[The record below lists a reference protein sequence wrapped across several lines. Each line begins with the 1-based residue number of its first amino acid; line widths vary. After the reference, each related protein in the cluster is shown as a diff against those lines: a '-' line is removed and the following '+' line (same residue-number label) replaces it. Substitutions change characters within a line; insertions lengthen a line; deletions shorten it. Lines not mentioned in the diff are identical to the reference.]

1 VNYFAPIQFNYQR
14 KKACLM
20 NRNVSQS
27 RDVQISVSLS
37 KLIPSKRNP
46 RRVKPQ
52 REAHRQMVAS
62 IRAHGLLAPLVVR
75 ADDGNAGDFKVIA
88 GNRRLAALR
97 EVYKDSAKPPKVLC
111 VLRSVDDD
119 TADALALAENFV
131 REAMHP
137 MDEAEA
143 FAKLAREEAKGVEA
157 IAAEF
162 GVSQPYVRQRIK
174 LAILAEPIKA
184 SYRQG
189 AIDTATAE
197 AFASVPPDRQLE
209 VWQEVGGNPQHAQ
222 HVRNVIANAWIDAAS
237 ATFDLSKL
245 PDAAVSKD
253 LFAERVLVER
263 KAFMEAQAE
272 AILAQRQALIEEGWA
287 DVVVGPQADVQDR
300 LWSMAEA
307 PQEYDEATTAQLKK
321 LADRRTKLE
330 AKFTDLDDDND
341 PDNAKAD
348 ALNAK
353 LEALDAEEQAITKDA
368 QVHYAEVTKAVG
380 TTFLL
385 LDPDGRVRREY
396 RVPRAGRAT
405 SRIGNG
411 GEGQAEGGFETPKPP
426 TSDDLKDAQL
436 ATTFTHQALGV
447 REALLKDASTRRRV
461 LALILHEKVRS
472 EALAIR
478 HDANGSTVHA
488 DHSEGFTS
496 PPLDAI
502 RNRRAE
508 LDPLH
513 DKHYVEDH
521 AAYEAMQALSDKKLD
536 SLIDLLTV
544 ECITA
549 HLQRRTELVW
559 RLATELGVEVRRYW
573 RPDERWLSSY
583 QKIQLAH
590 LIGELRG
597 PVYAKA
603 AEVKKKTELVS
614 QLAKLFTDAA
624 GGSLDDAK
632 LAEKLN
638 AWLPFNLREEPKTE
652 APEQASGQ
660 ASAA

>member
-1 VNYFAPIQFNYQR
+1 
-14 KKACLM
+14 L

-62 IRAHGLLAPLVVR
+62 IRAHRLLAPLVVR

-137 MDEAEA
+137 IDEAIA
-143 FAKLAREEAKGVEA
+143 FANLAREEAKGIES

-162 GVSQPYVRQRIK
+162 GLGQGYIRQRMK
-174 LAILAEPIKA
+174 LATLAEPIKA

-197 AFASVPPDRQLE
+197 AFASGPPDRQLE
-209 VWQEVGGNPQHAQ
+209 VWQEVGGNPQNAQ

-245 PDAAVSKD
+245 PDAAISKD
-253 LFAERVLVER
+253 LFGDKVLVER

-272 AILAQRQALIEEGWA
+272 ALLAQRQTLIEEGWS
-287 DVVVGPQADVQDR
+287 DVVIGPQADVQDR

-307 PQEYDEATTAQLKK
+307 PHEYDDATTAQLKK
-321 LADRRTKLE
+321 LADRRAKLE

-353 LEALDAEEQAITKDA
+353 LETLDAEEQAITKDA
-368 QVHYAEVTKAVG
+368 QLHYSEATKAVG

-385 LDPDGRVRREY
+385 LDPDGRVRTERRIP
-396 RVPRAGRAT
+396 RVRHAQPNHASGTNGR
-405 SRIGNG
+405 SDSGSV
-411 GEGQAEGGFETPKPP
+411 EVPKPP
-426 TSDDLKDAQL
+426 TSDDLKDLQL
-436 ATTFTHQALGV
+436 ATTFTHQAIGM
-447 REALLKDASTRRRV
+447 REALLKAGGTRKRI
-461 LALILHEKVRS
+461 LAMILHDKVRS
-472 EALAIR
+472 EALSIR
-478 HDANGSTVHA
+478 LDVNSTKVNASNG
-488 DHSEGFTS
+488 EGFSSTA
-496 PPLDAI
+496 LDTL
-502 RNRRAE
+502 RQRRKE
-508 LDPLH
+508 LDPLQ
-513 DKHYVEDH
+513 DMPYVSDR
-521 AAYEAMQALSDKKLD
+521 AAYTALTAMPDKELNG
-536 SLIDLLTV
+536 LIDLLTV

-559 RLATELGVEVRRYW
+559 ILATELGVEVRRYW

-590 LIGELRG
+590 LFGELHG
-597 PVYAKA
+597 PRYAKA
-603 AEVKKKTELVS
+603 TEIMKKSDIVIA
-614 QLAKLFTDAA
+614 LAKLFTDAA
-624 GGSLDDAK
+624 EGRLEDTLAAK
-632 LAEKLN
+632 VN
-638 AWLPFNLREEPKTE
+638 AWLPSNLREVAQTDDTE
-652 APEQASGQ
+652 RDTGQ
-660 ASAA
+660 VPSDTANASAA

>member
-1 VNYFAPIQFNYQR
+1 
-14 KKACLM
+14 M

-75 ADDGNAGDFKVIA
+75 ADDGNTGDFKVIA

-162 GVSQPYVRQRIK
+162 GVSQPYVRQRMK

-184 SYRQG
+184 GYRQG

-253 LFAERVLVER
+253 LFGDKVLVER

-272 AILAQRQALIEEGWA
+272 ALLAQRQTLIEEGWA

-307 PQEYDEATTAQLKK
+307 PQEYDDATTAQLKK

-341 PDNAKAD
+341 PDNTKAD

-368 QVHYAEVTKAVG
+368 QVHYAEATKAVG

-385 LDPDGRVRREY
+385 LDPDGRVRIEH
-396 RVPRAGRAT
+396 RVPRVRHT
-405 SRIGNG
+405 QSSNGNG
-411 GEGQAEGGFETPKPP
+411 ANGQTDGSGGGRIDAPKPP
-426 TSDDLKDAQL
+426 TSDDLKDLQL

-447 REALLKDASTRRRV
+447 REALLKAGPTRKRI
-461 LALILHEKVRS
+461 LAMMLHDKVRS

-478 HDANGSTVHA
+478 VDVNNTTINAEHV
-488 DHSEGFTS
+488 EGFTS
-496 PPLDAI
+496 TALDKL
-502 RNRRAE
+502 RERRKE
-508 LDPLH
+508 LDPLQDMH
-513 DKHYVEDH
+513 CVSDRD
-521 AAYEAMQALSDKKLD
+521 AYTALSAMPDKELNG
-536 SLIDLLTV
+536 LIDLLTV
-544 ECITA
+544 NCITA

-559 RLATELGVEVRRYW
+559 TLATELGVEVRRYW

-603 AEVKKKTELVS
+603 AELKKKSELVAD
-614 QLAKLFTDAA
+614 LAKLFTEAA
-624 GGSLDDAK
+624 EGRMEDAK
-632 LAEKLN
+632 VAAKFN
-638 AWLPFNLREEPKTE
+638 AWVPSNLREEPNAE
-652 APEQASGQ
+652 ATQQ

>member
-1 VNYFAPIQFNYQR
+1 
-14 KKACLM
+14 M

-137 MDEAEA
+137 MDEAIA
-143 FAKLAREEAKGVEA
+143 FANLAREEAKGVES

-162 GVSQPYVRQRIK
+162 GVSQPYVRQRMK
-174 LAILAEPIKA
+174 LATLAEPIKA
-184 SYRQG
+184 GYRQG

-209 VWQEVGGNPQHAQ
+209 VWQEVAGNPQHAQ

-272 AILAQRQALIEEGWA
+272 ALLAQRQTLIEDGWA

-307 PQEYDEATTAQLKK
+307 PQEYDDATTAQLKK

-348 ALNAK
+348 VLNAK
-353 LEALDAEEQAITKDA
+353 LEALDAEEQAITKEA
-368 QVHYAEVTKAVG
+368 QVHYAEATKAAG

-385 LDPDGRVRREY
+385 LDPDGRVRTEHRIP
-396 RVPRAGRAT
+396 RVRHAQ
-405 SRIGNG
+405 SSNG
-411 GEGQAEGGFETPKPP
+411 KGTNNRSDSGIIEVPKPP
-426 TSDDLKDAQL
+426 TSDDLKDLQL

-447 REALLKDASTRRRV
+447 REALLKAGSTRKRI
-461 LALILHEKVRS
+461 LAMILHDKVRS
-472 EALAIR
+472 EALSIR
-478 HDANGSTVHA
+478 LDVNSTTVNAQHG
-488 DHSEGFTS
+488 EGFTS
-496 PPLDAI
+496 TALDKL
-502 RNRRAE
+502 RERRKE
-508 LDPLH
+508 LDPLQ
-513 DKHYVEDH
+513 DMPYVNDH
-521 AAYEAMQALSDKKLD
+521 AAYAALTAMPDKKLD
-536 SLIDLLTV
+536 SLIDVLTV

-559 RLATELGVEVRRYW
+559 LLATELGVEVRRYW

-590 LIGELRG
+590 LFSELHG
-597 PVYAKA
+597 PRYAKA
-603 AEVKKKTELVS
+603 TEIMKKSDIVIA
-614 QLAKLFTDAA
+614 LAKLFTDAA
-624 GGSLDDAK
+624 EGRLEDTLAAK
-632 LAEKLN
+632 VN
-638 AWLPFNLREEPKTE
+638 AWLPSNLRAEPKPDTIE
-652 APEQASGQ
+652 H

>member
-1 VNYFAPIQFNYQR
+1 
-14 KKACLM
+14 M
-20 NRNVSQS
+20 NRSFTQS
-27 RDVQISVSLS
+27 RDVQITVSLS

-46 RRVKPQ
+46 RRVKPE
-52 REAHRQMVAS
+52 RDAHRRMVAS

-75 ADDGNAGDFKVIA
+75 ADDTSTGDFKVIA

-97 EVYKDSAKPPKVLC
+97 DVYKDAARPPKVQC

-119 TADALALAENFV
+119 TADALALAENFI
-131 REAMHP
+131 REPMHP
-137 MDEAEA
+137 LDEAEA

-162 GVSQPYVRQRIK
+162 GVSQPYVRQRMK
-174 LAILAEPIKA
+174 LATLADPVKA
-184 SYRQG
+184 AYRQG

-222 HVRNVIANAWIDAAS
+222 HVRNVIAHAWIDAGS
-237 ATFDLSKL
+237 ATFDVSKL
-245 PDAAVSKD
+245 PEGTVSRD
-253 LFAERVLVER
+253 LFAERVLIER

-272 AILAQRQALIEEGWA
+272 ALLATRQELVEQGWA

-300 LWSMAEA
+300 LWSMTEA
-307 PQEYDEATTAQLKK
+307 PQEYDEATTTVLAK
-321 LADRRTKLE
+321 LDRRRRKWEEKLEQVDESDEGKLE
-330 AKFTDLDDDND
+330 AIGQKIEELDV
-341 PDNAKAD
+341 
-348 ALNAK
+348 
-353 LEALDAEEQAITKDA
+353 EEQAIVKDA
-368 QVHYAEVTKAVG
+368 AVQYSEATKAVG

-396 RVPRAGRAT
+396 RVPRTRPGA
-405 SRIGNG
+405 SNNG
-411 GEGQAEGGFETPKPP
+411 GGPSGDGSTEAPAPP

-436 ATTFTHQALGV
+436 ATTFTHQALAV
-447 REALLKDASTRRRV
+447 REALLKDAATRRRI
-461 LALILHEKVRS
+461 LAMILHEKVRS

-488 DHSEGFTS
+488 DNAEGFASTA
-496 PPLDAI
+496 LDTL
-502 RNRRAE
+502 RQRRAE

-513 DKHYVEDH
+513 GKHYVEDH
-521 AAYEAMQALSDKKLD
+521 DAYAALQTLPDKQVNA
-536 SLIDLLTV
+536 LIDLLAV
-544 ECITA
+544 ECVTA
-549 HLQRRTELVW
+549 HLQRRTDLVW
-559 RLATELGVEVRRYW
+559 RLAAELGVEVRRYW
-573 RPDERWLSSY
+573 RPEERWLSGY

-603 AEVKKKTELVS
+603 AEIKKKSELVS
-614 QLAKLFTDAA
+614 ELAKLFTDAA
-624 GGSLDDAK
+624 EGRTEDAALAAK
-632 LAEKLN
+632 LN
-638 AWLPFNLREEPKTE
+638 DWLPSNLRE
-652 APEQASGQ
+652 APLKDRKEQ

>member
-1 VNYFAPIQFNYQR
+1 
-14 KKACLM
+14 M
-20 NRNVSQS
+20 NRNES

-37 KLIPSKRNP
+37 KLIPGKRNP

-111 VLRSVDDD
+111 VLRAVDDD

-137 MDEAEA
+137 MDEAIA
-143 FAKLAREEAKGVEA
+143 FANLAREEAKGVES

-162 GVSQPYVRQRIK
+162 GVSQPYVRQRMK
-174 LAILAEPIKA
+174 LATLAEPIKA

-209 VWQEVGGNPQHAQ
+209 VWQEVSANPQHAQ
-222 HVRNVIANAWIDAAS
+222 HVRNVIAHAWIDAKS
-237 ATFDLSKL
+237 ATFDVSKL
-245 PDAAVSKD
+245 PESVISKD

-272 AILAQRQALIEEGWA
+272 ALLAQRQTLIEEGWA
-287 DVVVGPQADVQDR
+287 DVVMGPQADVQDR
-300 LWSMAEA
+300 LYAMANA
-307 PQEYDEATTAQLKK
+307 PQEYDDATTAQLKK

-353 LEALDAEEQAITKDA
+353 LEALDDEEQAITKDA
-368 QVHYAEVTKAVG
+368 PVHYAEATMAVG
-380 TTFLL
+380 TAFLL

-396 RVPRAGRAT
+396 RIPRAGRAA
-405 SRIGNG
+405 SRNG
-411 GEGQAEGGFETPKPP
+411 SGGDGQAEGAFEAPKPP
-426 TSDDLKDAQL
+426 TCDDLKEAQL

-447 REALLKDASTRRRV
+447 REALLKDAATRKRV

-478 HDANGSTVHA
+478 HDASASTVHA
-488 DHSEGFTS
+488 DHAEGFAS
-496 PPLDAI
+496 PALESI
-502 RNRRAE
+502 RKRRAE

-513 DKHYVEDH
+513 DQHYAEDH
-521 AAYEAMQALSDKKLD
+521 AAYDAMRALSDKKLD
-536 SLIDLLTV
+536 ALIDLLTV

-573 RPDERWLSSY
+573 RPDERWLSGY

-614 QLAKLFTDAA
+614 QLAKFFTDAA
-624 GGSLDDAK
+624 EGRLEDAK

-638 AWLPFNLREEPKTE
+638 AWLPSNLRDEPKPDTVE
-652 APEQASGQ
+652 R

>member
-1 VNYFAPIQFNYQR
+1 
-14 KKACLM
+14 M

-27 RDVQISVSLS
+27 SDVQISVSLS
-37 KLIPSKRNP
+37 KLVPSKRNP

-75 ADDGNAGDFKVIA
+75 ADHGNASDFKVIA

-97 EVYKDSAKPPKVLC
+97 EVYKDSTKPPKVLC

-131 REAMHP
+131 REPMHP
-137 MDEAEA
+137 MDEADA
-143 FAKLAREEAKGVEA
+143 FAKLAREEAKGVES

-162 GVSQPYVRQRIK
+162 GRGQAYIRQRMK
-174 LAILAEPIKA
+174 LATLAEPIKA
-184 SYRQG
+184 AYRQG
-189 AIDTATAE
+189 GIDTATAE

-237 ATFDLSKL
+237 ATFDVTKL
-245 PDAAVSKD
+245 PDAAISKD

-263 KAFMEAQAE
+263 KAFMEAQAQ
-272 AILAQRQALIEEGWA
+272 ALLAQRQTLIEEGWA

-307 PQEYDEATTAQLKK
+307 PPEYDEATTAQLKK

-341 PDNAKAD
+341 PDNTKAD

-353 LEALDAEEQAITKDA
+353 LEALDAEEQAITKGA
-368 QVHYAEVTKAVG
+368 QVCYTEATKAVG

-385 LDPDGRVRREY
+385 LDPDGRVRIEHRIP
-396 RVPRAGRAT
+396 RVRRTQSNNGNGANGHT
-405 SRIGNG
+405 DGNG
-411 GEGQAEGGFETPKPP
+411 GGSIEVPKPP
-426 TSDDLKDAQL
+426 TSDDLKDLQL

-447 REALLKDASTRRRV
+447 REALLKAGPTRKRI
-461 LALILHEKVRS
+461 LAMILHDKVRS

-478 HDANGSTVHA
+478 HDANGTTVNA
-488 DHSEGFTS
+488 DHGEGFTS
-496 PPLDAI
+496 TALDGI
-502 RNRRAE
+502 RKRRSE

-521 AAYEAMQALSDKKLD
+521 AAYDAFQALSDKKLD

-573 RPDERWLSSY
+573 RPDERWLSGY

-614 QLAKLFTDAA
+614 QLATLFTDAA
-624 GGSLDDAK
+624 EGRLDDAK
-632 LAEKLN
+632 LADKCN
-638 AWLPFNLREEPKTE
+638 AWLPSNLREQAKAE
-652 APEQASGQ
+652 APERSSEQAT
-660 ASAA
+660 AA

>member
-1 VNYFAPIQFNYQR
+1 
-14 KKACLM
+14 M

-162 GVSQPYVRQRIK
+162 GVSQPYVRQRMK
-174 LAILAEPIKA
+174 LATLAEPIKA
-184 SYRQG
+184 GYRQG

-272 AILAQRQALIEEGWA
+272 ALLAQRQRLIEEGWA

-307 PQEYDEATTAQLKK
+307 PQEYDDATTAQLKK

-368 QVHYAEVTKAVG
+368 QVHYAEATKAVG

-385 LDPDGRVRREY
+385 LDPDGRVRIEH
-396 RVPRAGRAT
+396 RVPRVRHT
-405 SRIGNG
+405 QSSDGNG
-411 GEGQAEGGFETPKPP
+411 ANGQTDGSGGGRNEAPKPP
-426 TSDDLKDAQL
+426 TSDDLKDLQL

-447 REALLKDASTRRRV
+447 REALLKAGPTRKRI
-461 LALILHEKVRS
+461 LAMILHDKVRS
-472 EALAIR
+472 EGLAIR
-478 HDANGSTVHA
+478 LDVNSTTINAEHG
-488 DHSEGFTS
+488 EGFTS
-496 PPLDAI
+496 TALDKL
-502 RNRRAE
+502 RERRKE
-508 LDPLH
+508 LDPLQDMH
-513 DKHYVEDH
+513 CVSDRD
-521 AAYEAMQALSDKKLD
+521 AYTALSAMPDKELNG
-536 SLIDLLTV
+536 LIDLLTV
-544 ECITA
+544 NCITA

-559 RLATELGVEVRRYW
+559 TLATELGVEVRRYW

-603 AEVKKKTELVS
+603 AELKKKSELVAD
-614 QLAKLFTDAA
+614 LAQLFTEAA
-624 GGSLDDAK
+624 EGRMEDAK
-632 LAEKLN
+632 VAAKFN
-638 AWLPFNLREEPKTE
+638 AWVPSNLREEPKIEATE
-652 APEQASGQ
+652 Q